1 MSNNQNDKR
10 VVQLINSGKFNDDWD
25 ELEEYCE
32 EHGMRPNMTYGKAK
46 EPKRTYLDEY
56 MDEPKR

>member
-10 VVQLINSGKFNDDWD
+10 VVQLINSSKFKGDLH

-32 EHGMRPNMTYGKAK
+32 EHGLRSNMTHGKAK
-46 EPKRTYLDEY
+46 EPRRTYLDEHMY
-56 MDEPKR
+56 DPKR

>member
-10 VVQLINSGKFNDDWD
+10 VVQLINSGKFDDWD

-32 EHGMRPNMTYGKAK
+32 EHGLRPNMTYCKAK

>member
-1 MSNNQNDKR
+1 MSNNQNDKHI
-10 VVQLINSGKFNDDWD
+10 VQLINSGKFNDDWD

-56 MDEPKR
+56 MYEPKR

>member
-1 MSNNQNDKR
+1 MSDNQNDKR
-10 VVQLINSGKFNDDWD
+10 VVQLINSGKFSGDWD

-32 EHGMRPNMTYGKAK
+32 EHGLRPNMTYGKAK